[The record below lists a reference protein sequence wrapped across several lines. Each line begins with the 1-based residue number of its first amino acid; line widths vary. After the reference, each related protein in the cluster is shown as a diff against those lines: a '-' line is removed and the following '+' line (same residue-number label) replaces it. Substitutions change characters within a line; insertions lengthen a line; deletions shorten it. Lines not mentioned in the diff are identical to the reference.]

1 MNSNTFH
8 NIANIASLLLAAAT
22 AALIASGCTTLPT
35 GAVEC
40 SQSWIS
46 PTYTSVA
53 IAALQALKLGVN
65 VVRDGIAGLIK
76 RQPPVQ

>member
-8 NIANIASLLLAAAT
+8 NIANILSLLLAAAT

-35 GAVEC
+35 GVFEC

-46 PTYTSVA
+46 PTYTSVT
-53 IAALQALKLGVN
+53 IAVLQALKLGVN